1 MIMMF
6 DRLLSWIDRVRAL
19 REVDGLDERELGDLG
34 LSRAGLRNVVAAPR
48 EVTDRMLAMAARHGL
63 GPQEL
68 RGHNQDI
75 AGMVESCRSCESL
88 GACRAFLADP
98 GDDPAR
104 AVFCPNHA
112 TYEALRAAR
121 D

>member
-1 MIMMF
+1 MPDNPLPPGSTIG
-6 DRLLSWIDRVRAL
+6 I
-19 REVDGLDERELGDLG
+19 LGGGQLG
-34 LSRAGLRNVVAAPR
+34 
-48 EVTDRMLAMAARHGL
+48 RMLAMAARHGL